1 LRVFRASA
9 PFFFDDD
16 DDEIQQQQQQQR
28 QQQQQHART
37 HKTMKPFESLL
48 TPRALREDTKRRV
61 EESNRKYANASESS
75 AKNLRSSHHHHRV
88 SGEAEAF
95 AKRIK
100 RECDAILKR
109 LKRSSA

>member
-1 LRVFRASA
+1 
-9 PFFFDDD
+9 
-16 DDEIQQQQQQQR
+16 
-28 QQQQQHART
+28 
-37 HKTMKPFESLL
+37 MKPFESLL
-48 TPRALREDTKRRV
+48 TPRALREETKRRV

-75 AKNLRSSHHHHRV
+75 AKNLRNSQNHRV

-109 LKRSSA
+109 LKRSSV

>member
-1 LRVFRASA
+1 
-9 PFFFDDD
+9 
-16 DDEIQQQQQQQR
+16 
-28 QQQQQHART
+28 
-37 HKTMKPFESLL
+37 MKPFESLL

-75 AKNLRSSHHHHRV
+75 AKNLRNSHQHHRV
-88 SGEAEAF
+88 SGEAF